1 MVFTEVEGFKG
12 MDMMKELKRRH
23 YENIKEEYEMG
34 DPGTQLD
41 DGNDGRID
49 EILEEIKDV
58 V

>member
-1 MVFTEVEGFKG
+1 